1 MTIRTLLIGLAALS
15 IAGCSAYFSII
26 GLSTLFAGAT
36 LAIMIMAGSMEFSKL
51 VTASFL
57 YMYWDKL
64 GKVMRTYLT
73 TALLVLVIITSMGIY
88 GFLTAAFQSTS
99 EELEIMNRQIENVEL
114 RKERYVEQITLDR
127 RDREVMNES
136 VTQLTEGL
144 TTGNVIQYVDPETG
158 QLVTTTSGAQR
169 NILRDQ
175 LERAQSERDRLSDR
189 IEAYTDSVT
198 TLDMRVLDMRTDS
211 DLATELG
218 PLQFVAEVLNVPM
231 VQVVNILA
239 ILIMF
244 SFDPLAIALVI
255 AFNMSIYFNNKE
267 KFDKILEGKSKDKP
281 NVKDKVKDTR
291 DVDLSES
298 VGSESELKE
307 RYDILSTKIR
317 EKDVEDLYAEDEPIK
332 IDDTTLDDIT
342 EESEESITT
351 EFEEVEDKKQPKRDK
366 NTILQ
371 NLTLKE
377 TPVKYERDG
386 KTVGYDTSKNGR
398 VDRWTSSD
406 LYRKY
411 RGQTPYY
418 MKSIHNWN
426 DLDSWINDQA
436 AVNYW
441 ITNIRSNKYPSD
453 FSSKTY

>member
-26 GLSTLFAGAT
+26 GLSTLFAGASI
-36 LAIMIMAGSMEFSKL
+36 AIMVMAASMEFSKL

-57 YMYWDKL
+57 YMYWEKL
-64 GKVMRTYLT
+64 GKVMKIYLT

-99 EELEIMNRQIENVEL
+99 QELEIINRQVQNVEL
-114 RKERYVEQITLDR
+114 RKERFEEQIQLDR

-144 TTGNVIQYVDPETG
+144 ATGNVIQYVDPESG

-175 LERAQSERDRLSDR
+175 LERAQTERDRLSNR

-198 TLDMRVLDMRTDS
+198 TLDMRILDMRSDT

-218 PLQFVAEVLNVPM
+218 PLQFVAEVLDVPM

-255 AFNMSIYFNNKE
+255 AFNMSIYFHNKD
-267 KFDKILEGKSKDKP
+267 KFDELLEGKSND
-281 NVKDKVKDTR
+281 DTKVEDRVVETTR
-291 DVDLSES
+291 DVDLSDS
-298 VGSESELKE
+298 VDTEKELKE

-317 EKDVEDLYAEDEPIK
+317 KDSKTEDLYSENEPIK
-332 IDDTTLDDIT
+332 IDDVPEVDDT
-342 EESEESITT
+342 P
-351 EFEEVEDKKQPKRDK
+351 EVVEPKRDVK
-366 NTILQ
+366 TILD
-371 NLTLKE
+371 NLTRKE
-377 TPVKYERDG
+377 TPVKYERGG
-386 KTVGYDTSKNGR
+386 KQVGYDRSKNGR
-398 VDRWTSSD
+398 VDQWTSSD

-411 RGQTPYY
+411 RGHHPYY
-418 MKSIHNWN
+418 MKTDFNWN
-426 DLDSWINDQA
+426 DLDSWVSDQA

-441 ITNIRSNKYPSD
+441 ITNVKSNNKYPTD